1 MWTCL
6 SLSTA
11 NVSHMLGRVFH
22 SRDACAD
29 STIVFFSL
37 RVVSFSILV
46 ARLRL
51 LRQVEIEKRRCTG
64 HVLARHMCK
73 SNSEHA
79 TCHTRTH
86 TCTFSSALLQHCRKI
101 LAFFLHVP
109 QANNEKFAL
118 HLIFWPREKGNSA
131 AAATVTEMQMAN
143 GK

>member
-1 MWTCL
+1 MKWTCL
-6 SLSTA
+6 GLSTA
-11 NVSHMLGRVFH
+11 NVSHLLDRVFH
-22 SRDACAD
+22 SRAD
-29 STIVFFSL
+29 STIVFFLSQV

-86 TCTFSSALLQHCRKI
+86 TCTFSCAT
-101 LAFFLHVP
+101 
-109 QANNEKFAL
+109 
-118 HLIFWPREKGNSA
+118 A
-131 AAATVTEMQMAN
+131 AAMQKKFWHFFFMFL
-143 GK
+143 KQTMKSLLCI